1 MSELRTVPGVRPAG
15 AGGRADFHPDAL
27 VPAVHLAVPAGGF
40 DTDDRVQGRCGMLKN
55 IVGGT
60 LLGVVLFSIVV
71 AMAEILVTS
80 KPAIEKDPCY
90 IVATIKPELGVAVVF
105 NACTG
110 QFGLSRFPSNVR
122 RAPTPDAGS
131 TDGAFLRRRPGA
143 EI

>member
-1 MSELRTVPGVRPAG
+1 
-15 AGGRADFHPDAL
+15 
-27 VPAVHLAVPAGGF
+27 
-40 DTDDRVQGRCGMLKN
+40 MLKN